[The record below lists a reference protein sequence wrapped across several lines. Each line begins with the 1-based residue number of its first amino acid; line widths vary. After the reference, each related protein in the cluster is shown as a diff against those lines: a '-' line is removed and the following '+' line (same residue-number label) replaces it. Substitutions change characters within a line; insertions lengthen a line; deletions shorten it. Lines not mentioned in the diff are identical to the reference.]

1 MNTSAKFLMFQQIG
15 ILEDL
20 NENQMQELANCSS
33 FQKLKKDEKVFDTG
47 NTIKSVYILLKG
59 SLKLGLEMEP
69 GKSIIKQLVG
79 EGEIFGENIL
89 TKKVNRSDYAQAL
102 SECQVLII
110 PKDKFETLLFEN
122 TTFCSK
128 IVGQIMVQLS
138 TLEQRIADFV
148 YTKAQKR
155 IESFLKRMAMNK
167 GIKIGLNEL
176 LIKHNLS
183 HSDIAYLTDTSRQ
196 TVSRVLG
203 DLKRANI
210 IHFSARKPHKILVR
224 DMAQL
229 AI

>member
-1 MNTSAKFLMFQQIG
+1 MFQQINVLG
-15 ILEDL
+15 DL
-20 NENQMQELANCSS
+20 NENQLQDLAQCSS
-33 FQKLKKDEKVFDTG
+33 FQKLKKDDKVFETG
-47 NTIKSVYILLKG
+47 NSIKSVYILLKG
-59 SLKLGLEMEP
+59 SIKVGLEMEP

-89 TKKVNRSDYAQAL
+89 TQKPERSDYAQAL
-102 SECQVLII
+102 VESQVLII
-110 PKDKFETLLFEN
+110 PKEKFESLLFEN
-122 TTFCSK
+122 TAFCSN
-128 IVGQIMVQLS
+128 IVKQIMAQLS
-138 TLEQRIADFV
+138 SLEQRIADFV

-155 IESFLKRMAMNK
+155 IESFLKRMATNK

-203 DLKRANI
+203 DLKRSNI

-224 DMAQL
+224 DMTLL
-229 AI
+229 AV